1 MMDATEAESNDRCVT
16 SADDER
22 LVFVAVFCYLRC
34 ICIKSVHQ
42 TNRNKSFRSLHLRDP
57 TGPRVSN
64 VNKGEKDVMWKN
76 DLKVDLTDEASCV
89 IAIRDYKRYEIV
101 FRCARCEPV

>member
-1 MMDATEAESNDRCVT
+1 MMAVTEAESNDRSVT
-16 SADDER
+16 SSDDER
-22 LVFVAVFCYLRC
+22 LVIVAVFCYLRC
-34 ICIKSVHQ
+34 IGIKPLHQ

-57 TGPRVSN
+57 TGPRVSS

-76 DLKVDLTDEASCV
+76 DPKVDLTDEASSA

-101 FRCARCEPV
+101 FRCARCEPG